1 MPQKLNLRLK
11 KFTLIVLLF
20 NGFSA
25 IYGGLSLVLDPSG
38 ASLGMSTDLLQTGPF
53 RDFLIPGLFLFN
65 VIGQFSLLI
74 AVMLIFNTR
83 YSAFLVTLEGSIL
96 LVWLV
101 IQIVMIQTFSW
112 MQVIMG
118 IIGILLVFLGL
129 LLMKPRLP
137 VINY

>member
-1 MPQKLNLRLK
+1 MPRKLNLRLK
-11 KFTLIVLLF
+11 KFTLFVLLI

-38 ASLGMSTDLLQTGPF
+38 SSLGMSTDLLKTSPF
-53 RDFLIPGLFLFN
+53 ENFLIPGLFLFN
-65 VIGQFSLLI
+65 MIGQFSLLI
-74 AVMLIFNTR
+74 AALLLFNAR
-83 YSAFLVTLEGSIL
+83 YSALLVTLEGSIL

-101 IQIVMIQTFSW
+101 IQIIMIQTFSW

-118 IIGILLVFLGL
+118 IIGFTLVLLGL